1 MALRAIETKSN
12 SLLLEAAS
20 AAAASAAASAAAALA
35 TAYLAL
41 LSNWRRGRIA
51 PVPRL

>member
-12 SLLLEAAS
+12 SLLLEAA
-20 AAAASAAASAAAALA
+20 ASAAASAAAAA
-35 TAYLAL
+35 AYLAL